1 MIKNMR
7 RWLWVC
13 GVATGLSLAGSA
25 SAQSTCQPFKGL
37 FGPKTEQKAIEQK
50 APDANRQTE
59 IQIELAWL
67 SDRATFPYY
76 LEAHVKGANVE
87 VKGYVPTK
95 AVRDQALNLAR
106 LNSPYPV

>member
-13 GVATGLSLAGSA
+13 GVATGLGLAGSA
-25 SAQSTCQPFKGL
+25 SAESTFQPFKGL

-67 SDRATFPYY
+67 SDRADLSLLSRSPRQRGERRGKR
-76 LEAHVKGANVE
+76 LCAHQGGPRPGAE
-87 VKGYVPTK
+87 SGQ
-95 AVRDQALNLAR
+95 DQ
-106 LNSPYPV
+106 